1 MKNDFE
7 LQNLTQTEQ
16 SNRSQFAYS
25 LHGTV
30 LTQPLSADMNMGL
43 SFKTTLVPLSGPSA
57 DDENASH
64 VAMTTDSFDWQ
75 IQGSFWNF

>member
-30 LTQPLSADMNMGL
+30 LTQPLSADMDIGL
-43 SFKTTLVPLSGPSA
+43 SFKATLVPLSGPSA